1 MRVAVAV
8 SGGRDST
15 ALLHCTLRAA
25 RDQGIDVIALHVNH
39 GLLPEALQWEARLRR
54 QVSRWARAGL
64 PVRLEVVRLEGVPGR
79 GDSVEAWARERRYAA
94 LAKMARA
101 AGCGVILLAHHRD
114 DQAETVVLQA
124 MRGGGPTGLAA
135 MAREL
140 QREGLSWQRPW
151 IDHPARFIAAYA
163 RRWRLSYVSDPSNHD
178 PRYARARLRR
188 DVLPALRRSFPEAD
202 VGLAAVARHG
212 QDIRQCLAALAR
224 LDLAG
229 ATLDGDLDLRRWAAL
244 DRARRANALRHWL
257 AGQRP
262 GQAIPES
269 LLERLMNQVP
279 GASAAR
285 WPWGGAWLRSHR
297 GRLTVVACD
306 PAQAPATRTTVDLS
320 VPGRHRVEGWKGLLD
335 VTLSETGVP
344 PERLR
349 SAQCCARRGG
359 EHFRR
364 RPRGPDRSL
373 KKQYQAA
380 GVPPWQRSGPLVYDG
395 ESLLY
400 APGLGIDARACR
412 RSATGR
418 ADLLMLQWMPG
429 IEIEG

>member
-25 RDQGIDVIALHVNH
+25 RDQGVGVLALHVNH
-39 GLLPEALQWEARLRR
+39 GLLPEAPQWEAHLRR
-54 QVSRWARAGL
+54 QACRWAGAGL
-64 PVRLEVVRLEGVPGR
+64 PIQLEVTRLEGAPGR
-79 GDSVEAWARERRYAA
+79 GESVEAWARQRRYAA

-124 MRGGGPTGLAA
+124 LRGGGPTGLAA
-135 MAREL
+135 MSREL

-151 IDHPARFIAAYA
+151 IDHPASAIAAYA
-163 RRWRLSYVSDPSNHD
+163 RRWRLSYVNDPSNHD
-178 PRYARARLRR
+178 PRYARGRLRR
-188 DVLPALRRSFPEAD
+188 DVMPALRQSFPEAD
-202 VGLAAVARHG
+202 GALAAVARHG

-224 LDLAG
+224 IDLAG

-269 LLERLMNQVP
+269 LLERVVGEAP

-285 WPWGGAWLRSHR
+285 WPWGDAWLQCHR
-297 GRLTVVACD
+297 GRLSVVASV
-306 PAQAPATRTTVDLS
+306 PAQAPATRTMVDLS
-320 VPGRHRVEGWKGLLD
+320 APGRHRVEGWKGFLH
-335 VTLSETGVP
+335 VTLSETGLP
-344 PERLR
+344 PELLR
-349 SAQCCARRGG
+349 AAQCCARRGG
-359 EHFRR
+359 EQFRL
-364 RPRGPDRSL
+364 RPRGTDRSL

-380 GVPPWQRSGPLVYDG
+380 GVPPWLRSGPLVYAGD
-395 ESLLY
+395 SLLY
-400 APGLGIDARACR
+400 APGLGIDARARR
-412 RSATGR
+412 RSTKGR
-418 ADLLMLQWMPG
+418 AELLTLQWMPG
-429 IEIEG
+429 IDADG